1 MIRETPNSPES
12 PPPDEEGAN
21 EHSAASAN
29 FAVAAFYE
37 IEALGKHLLAK
48 FGTKY
53 YVGTVV
59 ATNLGKESSATHALV
74 CARASIASWMLL
86 CLLLVLLLQLK
97 KLQGHH
103 HS

>member
-29 FAVAAFYE
+29 STVAAFYE

-53 YVGTVV
+53 YV
-59 ATNLGKESSATHALV
+59 LRRYRSSSKFGE
-74 CARASIASWMLL
+74 R
-86 CLLLVLLLQLK
+86 K
-97 KLQGHH
+97 
-103 HS
+103 